1 MLVIHVISTEDTK
14 MFKCLYTGI
23 DAKVL
28 INPTKEDAIRAIYED
43 GCGKTHFFRCGM
55 KAALTKYFDFSN
67 IFSIF
72 VQKVSLV
79 TI

>member
-1 MLVIHVISTEDTK
+1 MKPTDMK
-14 MFKCLYTGI
+14 AFMFPSDIWGI
-23 DAKVL
+23 MVNFDDEEIGHIMKAV
-28 INPTKEDAIRAIYED
+28 YED

>member
-1 MLVIHVISTEDTK
+1 MR
-14 MFKCLYTGI
+14 
-23 DAKVL
+23 
-28 INPTKEDAIRAIYED
+28 N

>member
-1 MLVIHVISTEDTK
+1 MENLNKLPFLNISKENFELMDDLLEKEQIGNVIS
-14 MFKCLYTGI
+14 
-23 DAKVL
+23 
-28 INPTKEDAIRAIYED
+28 AIYED